1 VVLIIVADGEA
12 PQTVLILA
20 WKDAQVVL
28 FASTVVDP
36 YTKVP
41 VERKRPSRATT
52 DKHLRA
58 VYGNAGKKV
67 LSIPEYIDQYNH
79 RMGAVDIADQLR
91 SYYRGRKRHYRTWR
105 PYWCFL
111 LHTTIANLSLIWM
124 RQPGSP
130 SSKKSGHLT
139 FMREVFTSLMAY
151 GRAQDHTLPVGG
163 QGRRTDVSQAGAA
176 AAATSVSIP
185 PLIDCTNQRL
195 EKALNKHGKPLYDGK
210 DCRVCQSGG
219 KVAKTVKKRKA
230 LGELSINSVEWEQNE
245 GISHKRRRL
254 HVPRTTFACSG
265 CKMSL
270 CKEGDCFKR
279 HVELSRAANSLN

>member
-1 VVLIIVADGEA
+1 VVVITVGDNKA

-36 YTKVP
+36 HTKIP

-58 VYGNAGKKV
+58 VYGNEGRKV
-67 LSIPEYIDQYNH
+67 LSIPEFIDHYNH

-111 LHTTIANLSLIWM
+111 LHTTITNLALIWM
-124 RQPGSP
+124 RQPGAP
-130 SSKKSGHLT
+130 CSKQSGHLT
-139 FMREVFTSLMAY
+139 FIREVITSLLRSS
-151 GRAQDHTLPVGG
+151 RAQAHTLPVGG
-163 QGRRTDVSQAGAA
+163 QGRRTDLSGP
-176 AAATSVSIP
+176 AATSAATSTATSAP
-185 PLIDCTNQRL
+185 IDCTNQRL
-195 EKALNKHGKPLYDGK
+195 EKALDKQGKPLLNSRDCRICQSDGK
-210 DCRVCQSGG
+210 AS
-219 KVAKTVKKRKA
+219 KTGEKRKA
-230 LGELSINSVEWEQNE
+230 LDELSINSVVWAQEE
-245 GISHKRRRL
+245 GISRKRRRL

-279 HVELSRAANSLN
+279 HVELSRAANTLN

>member
-1 VVLIIVADGEA
+1 VVITVVDGEA

-20 WKDAQVVL
+20 WKDAQVVN
-28 FASTVVDP
+28 FASTVVNP
-36 YTKVP
+36 HIKVA

-58 VYGNAGKKV
+58 VYGNAGRKV
-67 LSIPEYIDQYNH
+67 LSIPEYIDHYNH

-111 LHTTIANLSLIWM
+111 LHTTISNLSLIWM
-124 RQPGSP
+124 RQPRTP
-130 SSKKSGHLT
+130 SIKQSGHLT
-139 FMREVFTSLMAY
+139 FMRSVLTSLMREN
-151 GRAQDHTLPVGG
+151 RAQSHTLPVGG
-163 QGRRTDVSQAGAA
+163 QGRRTDLSKP
-176 AAATSVSIP
+176 AATTTATP
-185 PLIDCTNQRL
+185 PLINCTNQRL
-195 EKALNKHGKPLYDGK
+195 EKALTNQGDPLKYGK
-210 DCRVCQSGG
+210 DCKVCQSDG
-219 KVAKTVKKRKA
+219 KVSKTGQKRKA
-230 LGELSINSVEWEQNE
+230 LGELSINSVEWAQDE

-279 HVELSRAANSLN
+279 HVELSRAANTLN